1 MRNNEIVSQLI
12 CNVKMIYRG
21 HFRLTNFSVCRTRF
35 TDPGAGG
42 RFAIV
47 SASFLQHARSTFDK
61 GDTGLTIAT

>member
-1 MRNNEIVSQLI
+1 MRNNEIVSQLN

-35 TDPGAGG
+35 TDPAAGG

-47 SASFLQHARSTFDK
+47 RASSLQHARPTFNQ